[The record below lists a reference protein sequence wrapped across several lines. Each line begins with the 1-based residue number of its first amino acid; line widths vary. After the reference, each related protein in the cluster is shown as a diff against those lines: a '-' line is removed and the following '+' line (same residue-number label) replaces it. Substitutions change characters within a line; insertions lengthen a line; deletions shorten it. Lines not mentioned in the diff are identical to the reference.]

1 MDHAARDAG
10 GHAPRGED
18 ARVRLN
24 ALTYVLA
31 AVMTVA
37 ATVVYVTSFTL
48 APEIG
53 LRVGVT
59 VLGVLALAGI
69 YLAVRSSRPAARP
82 RVVDVASALASTLA
96 TFFMARDLGV
106 QPVAAAALVLV
117 TIGLAAQPL
126 GAMDGR
132 AARAAFAGAFVGLIG
147 PSITVPWYWVALSG
161 AIAGFLWSLIGPSI
175 MPGFGGRI
183 GLMAFL
189 SSAIAYKTADL
200 VDGAGNVALLPPT
213 AGLPTWTVVPVGV
226 ASALVTWTLYY
237 RTRLHYVACVGL
249 PALVVA
255 SGIAASPGLGSHGAV
270 LATAWLGGAALA
282 GTSLERL
289 PNAAWIFLAALVYA
303 GLMVRFTGPYQ
314 GHAGAIGV
322 LALIGELAIF
332 ALRRALQRVAPWL
345 PGKPRVA

>member
-1 MDHAARDAG
+1 M
-10 GHAPRGED
+10 
-18 ARVRLN
+18 RLN

-31 AVMTVA
+31 AVMSLA
-37 ATVVYVTSFTL
+37 LAIVYVTSFAL
-48 APEIG
+48 APDFG
-53 LRVGVT
+53 LRVSVAA
-59 VLGVLALAGI
+59 LGVFAAVGV
-69 YLAVRSSRPAARP
+69 YLAIRSSTFAAHP
-82 RVVDVASALASTLA
+82 RVVDVASAMVSTLF
-96 TFFMARDLGV
+96 TFFMSRDLGV
-106 QPVAAAALVLV
+106 QPVASAALVLV

-126 GAMDGR
+126 GVVDGR

-161 AIAGFLWSLIGPSI
+161 AIAGFLWSMIGPSI

-189 SSAIAYKTADL
+189 GSAIAYKTADL

-213 AGLPTWTVVPVGV
+213 GGLPTWAVVPVGV
-226 ASALVTWTLYY
+226 AGALVTWTLYN
-237 RTRLHYVACVGL
+237 RTSLHYVACVGI
-249 PALVVA
+249 PALAVA
-255 SGIAASPGLGSHGAV
+255 CGVAASPSLGSTGAV

-282 GTSLERL
+282 GTALTRL
-289 PNAAWIFLAALVYA
+289 PNAAWILLAGLLYA

-322 LALIGELAIF
+322 LAFIAELAVF
-332 ALRRALQRVAPWL
+332 GFRRALQRVAPWL